1 MSGPRTPCFALL
13 VSLAGWLVASSPASG
28 GPPSAL
34 SGELT
39 ITAVEKQ
46 GGPPVPCRMLL
57 KNTAGR
63 PFNPKKV
70 PFLQDHFVM
79 PGTITLKLPL
89 GNYAFELERGP
100 EYPVIYGHFQINQY
114 AGDSKVIE
122 LKRHVDMAAAG
133 WWSGD
138 VEVHRA
144 AEEIPLHMAAEDLHV
159 AQVINWWNDKGLSA
173 PVSEP
178 LLSTDNNRWYYLLS
192 GGYARR
198 GGKVLL
204 LNGPTP
210 LLFHATEP
218 EYPSLSQLIQ
228 RGREQRVGWMDV
240 AQTSSWDLPTLVA
253 NGQVDSIQIANGQIL
268 RDRILPDEKEAFPR
282 DRRRFPDPLGNP
294 QWSQDI
300 YFRLLNCG
308 LRIPPSAGSASGVSP
323 NPVGANRVYV
333 HVDGTFSWEKWWAGL
348 RAGRAVV
355 TNGPLLRPSV
365 DGQLPGYV
373 FQLDE
378 GQTAE
383 FEIGLTLSLREPIS
397 YLDIIKNGRLEH
409 SVRFREYAQ
418 SGRLPPVKFDRS
430 GWFLVRAVT
439 DLPKTYRFGMTAPYY
454 VQIGYAPTVSR
465 SAAQFFLDWV
475 YERARQLQLADP
487 AQRAAVLEYHRKARD
502 FWQALLSKANAE

>member
-1 MSGPRTPCFALL
+1 MTRVSLPCPALL
-13 VSLAGWLVASSPASG
+13 ALAAWLVASTTVG

-34 SGELT
+34 NGELT
-39 ITAVEKQ
+39 ITTVEKE
-46 GGPPVPCRMLL
+46 GGPPVACRMHL
-57 KNTAGR
+57 KNSAGR
-63 PFNPKKV
+63 PFNPKKA

-114 AGDSKVIE
+114 AGDSKVVEI
-122 LKRHVDMAAAG
+122 KRHVDMAAAG

-138 VEVHRA
+138 VEVHRSP
-144 AEEIPLHMAAEDLHV
+144 EELPLHMAAEDLHV
-159 AQVINWWNDKGLSA
+159 AQVINWWNEKGLNA
-173 PVSEP
+173 PAPEP
-178 LLSTDNNRWYYLLS
+178 LVSTDNNRWYYLLS
-192 GGYARR
+192 GGYSRP
-198 GGKVLL
+198 GGKILL
-204 LNGPTP
+204 LNGSTP
-210 LLFHATEP
+210 LPFHATDN

-228 RGREQRVGWMDV
+228 RGRERQTGWIDV
-240 AQTSSWDLPTLVA
+240 TRAYAWDLPTLVA
-253 NGQVDSIQIANGQIL
+253 NKQVDSIQIANGQVL

-308 LRIPPSAGSASGVSP
+308 LRIPPSAGSASGMSP
-323 NPVGANRVYV
+323 NPVGFNRVYV
-333 HVDGTFSWEKWWAGL
+333 HLDGTFNWEKWWAGL

-365 DGQLPGYV
+365 EGQLPGHV
-373 FQLDE
+373 FQLDQ

-397 YLDIIKNGRLEH
+397 YLDIIKDGRLEH
-409 SVRFREYAQ
+409 SVRFRDYAKT
-418 SGRLPPVKFDRS
+418 GRLPAVKFDRS

-454 VQIGYAPTVSR
+454 VQIGYTPTVSR

-475 YERARQLQLADP
+475 YQRARQIQIADP

-502 FWQALLSKANAE
+502 FWQGLVAKANAE